1 MSSQQQKKILKR
13 VSKRSKVEEVPELP
27 EVPET
32 PEVTV
37 TEVTETPELEVPV
50 ETTLTGMDS
59 VIQLVSSIK
68 KSFKDLEVA
77 LKGLRVSYVKESKK
91 YRKKKRV
98 TSSTRR
104 NGFLGLTSI
113 SSGLSEFLEV
123 SPDSQITRPDVTK
136 AISKYIKENNLSVEG
151 NKSIFVPDAKLK
163 KLLGEPEFLIAKKSP
178 EKGTGYTYFNLQS
191 YLKKMKHFV

>member
-1 MSSQQQKKILKR
+1 MSSQQQKKVLKR
-13 VSKRSKVEEVPELP
+13 VSKRTTPKVEVQEVSETPVP

-32 PEVTV
+32 PV
-37 TEVTETPELEVPV
+37 PEVPESSEP
-50 ETTLTGMDS
+50 ETTLTEMDS

-98 TSSTRR
+98 SSSTRR

-113 SSGLSEFLEV
+113 SAGLSEFLEV

-163 KLLGEPEFLIAKKSP
+163 KLLGDPEFLIAKKSP

>member
-1 MSSQQQKKILKR
+1 MSSQQQKKVLKR
-13 VSKRSKVEEVPELP
+13 VSKRTTPKVEEVPEVTVA

-32 PEVTV
+32 PVSEVPDV
-37 TEVTETPELEVPV
+37 PDVPV
-50 ETTLTGMDS
+50 ETTLTEMDS

-68 KSFKDLEVA
+68 KSFKDLEVV

-98 TSSTRR
+98 SSSTRR

-113 SSGLSEFLEV
+113 SAGLSEFLEV

>member
-1 MSSQQQKKILKR
+1 MPD
-13 VSKRSKVEEVPELP
+13 VPD
-27 EVPET
+27 
-32 PEVTV
+32 
-37 TEVTETPELEVPV
+37 VPV
-50 ETTLTGMDS
+50 ETTLTEMDS

-68 KSFKDLEVA
+68 KSFKDLEVV

-98 TSSTRR
+98 SSSTRR

-113 SSGLSEFLEV
+113 SAGLSEFLEV